1 MKHKL
6 NTKAQHLLFYF
17 LSALILFQL
26 SAPFAFHPLLRV
38 CLALS
43 AAPAPARSIRN
54 LLFNLREKNLRDQYL
69 FFLQSL
75 SGDLSSGSS
84 PAQAVLNAAA
94 QAEHSLGKQAV
105 LTRLL
110 HRSRQL
116 LLNQHPLSRVL
127 EEFAEGLPL
136 KEGKV
141 LLFALAANEQLGEK
155 AVVLIREAKER
166 SAALRDLE
174 AEARAEQFGQIL
186 QALCLTATPFVLAYL
201 FEKMFLSFESG
212 PRTLPATL
220 FMVTAFILATV
231 AVGSAGHI
239 LFPPPKRNKRPHD
252 KSFLTV
258 FLDSLGAAPPVRAAN
273 RHLLNRLPRFY
284 LSKQRQLIKASH
296 LPQEFALNPDEH
308 GTEQMLI
315 LFHRRKFA
323 FALLLTAVCILPV
336 ALRQISPLLLLPL
349 FPLAWLA
356 ADLSLHE
363 SAKRYKKA
371 LVEDLPLFAD
381 LLLQHLQ
388 LGLVM
393 RQALAAVLVT
403 LPEEDRPLK
412 REIAR
417 MVQAQ
422 AVGVGTAQTLLA
434 FAVRCPVIPVQSFF
448 LLLVQF
454 DQTGHRDVLASLQ
467 QQKEICWNLYKDA
480 VIREARELSGKL
492 ILPMLLDLAAVLMI
506 AVAPA
511 LSVFMSF

>member
-201 FEKMFLSFESG
+201 FEKMFLSFDSG

-296 LPQEFALNPDEH
+296 LPQEFALKPDEH

-315 LFHRRKFA
+315 LF
-323 FALLLTAVCILPV
+323 TEGN
-336 ALRQISPLLLLPL
+336 LPL
-349 FPLAWLA
+349 H
-356 ADLSLHE
+356 SC
-363 SAKRYKKA
+363 S
-371 LVEDLPLFAD
+371 PLFASCLSLCD
-381 LLLQHLQ
+381 KFHRCSSCRSFRWPGWPPTFPCMSPPNATRKHWLKIF
-388 LGLVM
+388 
-393 RQALAAVLVT
+393 RS
-403 LPEEDRPLK
+403 LPICSCSICSSAWSCDRPWQPSWSLCRRK
-412 REIAR
+412 I
-417 MVQAQ
+417 
-422 AVGVGTAQTLLA
+422 
-434 FAVRCPVIPVQSFF
+434 VR
-448 LLLVQF
+448 
-454 DQTGHRDVLASLQ
+454 
-467 QQKEICWNLYKDA
+467 
-480 VIREARELSGKL
+480 
-492 ILPMLLDLAAVLMI
+492 
-506 AVAPA
+506 
-511 LSVFMSF
+511 